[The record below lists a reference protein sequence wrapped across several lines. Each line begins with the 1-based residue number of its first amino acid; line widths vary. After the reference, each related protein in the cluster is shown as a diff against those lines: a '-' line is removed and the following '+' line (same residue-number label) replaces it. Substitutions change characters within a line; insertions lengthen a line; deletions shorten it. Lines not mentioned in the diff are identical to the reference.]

1 MLWAIGGLSLRGK
14 GGAPGRGVGVV
25 RERWIAVG
33 KGWIVGEGVGEV
45 GTLDTRHLVQRAD
58 SVDE

>member
-1 MLWAIGGLSLRGK
+1 LRGK

-45 GTLDTRHLVQRAD
+45 GTLDTRRLLQRAD